1 MESNTKPQKK
11 DNELETKKALDE
23 EDILLFKKFGYAPYT

>member
-1 MESNTKPQKK
+1 MDKEKLQKSENDLSN
-11 DNELETKKALDE
+11 KKALDE

>member
-1 MESNTKPQKK
+1 MDKQKPQKS
-11 DNELETKKALDE
+11 DNDLNNKKALDE